1 MCHVLI
7 IEDEVLVGVDLALIL
22 EDNGASSVD
31 FATTECQAVSR
42 ALDVRP
48 DFVVSDYQ
56 LAQGT
61 GAGAVETIRAAY
73 GAVPVIFVT
82 SVPDACRADND
93 TVVLAKPFLESEL
106 IATFHQLRRRHARA
120 A

>member
-7 IEDEVLVGVDLALIL
+7 IEDEVLVGADLALIL
-22 EDNGASSVD
+22 QDHGATSVD
-31 FATTECQAVSR
+31 FATTEQQAIAR
-42 ALDVRP
+42 ALDHRP
-48 DFVVSDYQ
+48 DVIVSDFQ

-61 GAGAVETIRAAY
+61 GAAAVETIRSVQ

-82 SVPDACRADND
+82 SVPDACHAD
-93 TVVLAKPFLESEL
+93 TETIVLNKPFRESEL
-106 IATFHQLRRRHARA
+106 AAIFDRFRRRYAKA